1 MNTPITGSTSGG
13 GSTFE
18 PLRRF
23 LDVARG
29 AGLRISAAESID
41 AIRAL
46 EVVGYSDKAFLKDA
60 LGLVLAK
67 TPAEK
72 VLYDEAFERYF
83 RRDGFSW
90 GSDNGSEPEVVT
102 LQDSGARMMS
112 PLAQMLER
120 NDRAGITA
128 AVEGAAVV
136 TGVQNIRYFT
146 QTGLYSLRILQQAG
160 LRELEDDIDALRRSG
175 SPNDLTRAQRLSAQ
189 LEGLREAVRTF
200 VDGQLEMFGRE
211 DAEQFREERLK
222 TTRLSGITQRDMA
235 RMRALVRQMARK
247 LATRYAR
254 TRRRKLRGQ
263 LDVRRTM
270 RRNVGWGGVPFITH
284 WKQRKIEKPRVLVL
298 CDVSGSVA
306 EVSQFLLMFLYAL
319 NEALADIH
327 SFAFAG
333 STIDV
338 SDVLDRQPVEEAINS
353 ILEKIGF
360 QSSNYGNALAEF
372 EKNWMHLVTPKTTV
386 IIVGDARGNGANP
399 RLDVFNRLSLKS
411 RRLIWLNPEHPFSWG
426 TGDSDMN
433 RYMPFCS
440 LVRVCNTLEHLD
452 RAIGDMLKQQ
462 S

>member
-1 MNTPITGSTSGG
+1 MSIPDAGG
-13 GSTFE
+13 ALAGRSTFE

-29 AGLRISAAESID
+29 VGLRISSAESID

-67 TPAEK
+67 TPSEK
-72 VLYDEAFERYF
+72 ALYDEAFERYF
-83 RRDGFSW
+83 RREGFLWSGEDRSDPVASEAP
-90 GSDNGSEPEVVT
+90 GSGSRV
-102 LQDSGARMMS
+102 LSS
-112 PLAQMLER
+112 LAQMLES
-120 NDRAGITA
+120 NDRVGVTA
-128 AVEGAAVV
+128 AVEAAAAA
-136 TGVQNIRYFT
+136 TGVQSIRYFT
-146 QTGLYSLRILQQAG
+146 QTGLYSLRILRQAG
-160 LRELEDDIDALRRSG
+160 LGELEGDIDAMERSG
-175 SPNDLTRAQRLSAQ
+175 LPEEMARAQRLKGQ
-189 LEGLREAVRTF
+189 LKGLREAVRTF

-211 DAEQFREERLK
+211 DAEQFREDRLK
-222 TTRLSGITQRDMA
+222 TARLSGISQRDMI
-235 RMRALVRQMARK
+235 RMRTLVRQMARK
-247 LATRYAR
+247 LASRYAR
-254 TRRRKLRGQ
+254 TRRRQLRGQ
-263 LDVRRTM
+263 LDVRKTM
-270 RRNVGWGGVPFITH
+270 RRNVGWGGVPFLTH

-319 NEALADIH
+319 NEALSDIH

-338 SDVLDRQPVEEAINS
+338 SELLDRQPVEEAIAS
-353 ILEKIGF
+353 ILDKIGF

-372 EKNWMHLVTPKTTV
+372 EDQWMHLVTPKTTV

-399 RLDVFNRLSLKS
+399 RLDVFNRLSMRSK
-411 RRLIWLNPEHPFSWG
+411 RLIWLNPEHPFSWG

-440 LVRVCNTLEHLD
+440 LVRVCNTLQHLD

>member
-1 MNTPITGSTSGG
+1 MSVAVPVTATSA
-13 GSTFE
+13 FE

-29 AGLRISAAESID
+29 TGLRISAAESID
-41 AIRAL
+41 AMRTL
-46 EVVGYSDKAFLKDA
+46 EVVGYSDRAFLKDA

-72 VLYDEAFERYF
+72 LLYDEAFERYF
-83 RRDGFSW
+83 RREGFSW
-90 GSDNGSEPEVVT
+90 AGNENDANAVPAVRGADGRT
-102 LQDSGARMMS
+102 LSS
-112 PLAQMLER
+112 LAQMLEQ
-120 NDRAGITA
+120 NDRAGVTA
-128 AVEGAAVV
+128 AVESAAATV
-136 TGVQNIRYFT
+136 GVQNIRYFT
-146 QTGLYSLRILQQAG
+146 QTGLFSLRILQQAG
-160 LRELEDDIDALRRSG
+160 LRELENDIDALRRTG
-175 SPNDLTRAQRLSAQ
+175 DTGDVARAQRLAGQ
-189 LEGLREAVRTF
+189 LQGLREAVRSF
-200 VDGQLEMFGRE
+200 VDLQLDMFGRE
-211 DAEQFREERLK
+211 DAEQFREQRLK
-222 TTRLSGITQRDMA
+222 SARLSGISQRDMA

-247 LATRYAR
+247 LAARYVR
-254 TRRRKLRGQ
+254 TRRRQLRGQ

-270 RRNVGWGGVPFITH
+270 RRNVGWGGVPFVTH

-319 NEALADIH
+319 NEALSDIH
-327 SFAFAG
+327 AFAFSG

-338 SDVLDRQPVEEAINS
+338 SDVLDRQPVEEAIAS

-372 EKNWMHLVTPKTTV
+372 EDQWMHLVTPKTTV
-386 IIVGDARGNGANP
+386 IIVGDARGNGADP
-399 RLDVFNRLSLKS
+399 RVDVLNRISLQA

-426 TGDSDMN
+426 TGDSDIN

>member
-1 MNTPITGSTSGG
+1 MSVPESGG
-13 GSTFE
+13 APASCSTFE

-29 AGLRISAAESID
+29 AGLRISSAESID

-67 TPAEK
+67 TPSEK

-83 RRDGFSW
+83 RREGFSW
-90 GSDNGSEPEVVT
+90 AGDEGADPQVAAAPA
-102 LQDSGARMMS
+102 SGGRVLS

-120 NDRAGITA
+120 NDRAGVTA
-128 AVEGAAVV
+128 AVEGAAAA

-146 QTGLYSLRILQQAG
+146 QSGLYSLRILRQVG
-160 LRELEDDIDALRRSG
+160 LRELEGDIEALERSG
-175 SPNDLTRAQRLSAQ
+175 NPEDMTRAQRLAGQ
-189 LEGLREAVRTF
+189 LQGLREAVRTF
-200 VDGQLEMFGRE
+200 VDVQLEMFGRE

-222 TTRLSGITQRDMA
+222 TARLSGISQRDMA

-247 LATRYAR
+247 LASRYAR
-254 TRRRKLRGQ
+254 TRRRRLRGQ
-263 LDVRRTM
+263 LDVRKTM
-270 RRNVGWGGVPFITH
+270 RRNIGWGGVPFVTH
-284 WKQRKIEKPRVLVL
+284 WKQRKIEKPQVLVL

-319 NEALADIH
+319 NEALTDIH

-338 SDVLDRQPVEEAINS
+338 SDVLDRQPVEEAITS
-353 ILEKIGF
+353 ILDRIGF

-372 EKNWMHLVTPKTTV
+372 EDQWMHLVTPKTTV
-386 IIVGDARGNGANP
+386 IIVGDARGNGSNP
-399 RLDVFNRLSLKS
+399 RLDVFNRLSMRPK
-411 RRLIWLNPEHPFSWG
+411 RLIWLNPEHPFSWG
-426 TGDSDMN
+426 TGDSDMS

-440 LVRVCNTLEHLD
+440 LVRVCNTLQHLD

>member
-1 MNTPITGSTSGG
+1 MSVPDSGG
-13 GSTFE
+13 APESRSTFE

-67 TPAEK
+67 TPSEK

-83 RRDGFSW
+83 RREGFSW
-90 GSDNGSEPEVVT
+90 AGDEEADPQVAT
-102 LQDSGARMMS
+102 APASGGRVLS

-120 NDRAGITA
+120 NDRAGVTA
-128 AVEGAAVV
+128 AVEGAAAA

-160 LRELEDDIDALRRSG
+160 LRELEDDIDALERSG
-175 SPNDLTRAQRLSAQ
+175 NPEEMSRAQRLAGQ
-189 LEGLREAVRTF
+189 LQGLREAVRTF
-200 VDGQLEMFGRE
+200 VDVQLEMFGRE

-222 TTRLSGITQRDMA
+222 TARLSGISQRDMA

-247 LATRYAR
+247 LASRYAR
-254 TRRRKLRGQ
+254 TRRRRLRGQ
-263 LDVRRTM
+263 LDVRKTM
-270 RRNVGWGGVPFITH
+270 RRNIGWGGVPFVTH

-338 SDVLDRQPVEEAINS
+338 SDVLDRQPVEEAITS
-353 ILEKIGF
+353 ILDRIGF

-372 EKNWMHLVTPKTTV
+372 EDQWMHLVTPKTTV
-386 IIVGDARGNGANP
+386 IIVGDARGNGSNP
-399 RLDVFNRLSLKS
+399 RLDVFNRLSMRSK
-411 RRLIWLNPEHPFSWG
+411 RLIWLNPEHPFSWG

-440 LVRVCNTLEHLD
+440 LVRVCNTLQHLD

>member
-1 MNTPITGSTSGG
+1 MSAAESGTAPAAGSA
-13 GSTFE
+13 FE

-29 AGLRISAAESID
+29 TGLRISAAESID
-41 AIRAL
+41 AIRTL
-46 EVVGYSDKAFLKDA
+46 EVVGYSDRAFLKDA

-67 TPAEK
+67 TPSEK
-72 VLYDEAFERYF
+72 RLYEEAFERYF
-83 RRDGFSW
+83 RREGFSW
-90 GSDNGSEPEVVT
+90 AGDDGEAPEASTAQGTGGRV
-102 LQDSGARMMS
+102 LS

-120 NDRAGITA
+120 NDRAGVT
-128 AVEGAAVV
+128 AVV
-136 TGVQNIRYFT
+136 ESAAAATGVQNIRYFT
-146 QTGLYSLRILQQAG
+146 QTGLFSLRILQQAG
-160 LRELEDDIDALRRSG
+160 LRGLEDDIDALRRSG
-175 SPNDLTRAQRLSAQ
+175 DPEDITRAQRLAVQ
-189 LEGLREAVRTF
+189 LQGLREAVRSF

-211 DAEQFREERLK
+211 DAEQFREQRLK
-222 TTRLSGITQRDMA
+222 TARLSGISQRDMA
-235 RMRALVRQMARK
+235 RMRTLVRQMARK
-247 LATRYAR
+247 LAARYAR
-254 TRRRKLRGQ
+254 TRRRQLRGQ

-270 RRNVGWGGVPFITH
+270 RRNIGWGGVPFVTH

-327 SFAFAG
+327 SFAFSG
-333 STIDV
+333 STIEV
-338 SDVLDRQPVEEAINS
+338 SDVLDRQPVEEAIAS

-372 EKNWMHLVTPKTTV
+372 EQNWRHLVTPKTTV
-386 IIVGDARGNGANP
+386 IIVGDARGNGTDP
-399 RLDVFNRLSLKS
+399 RVDVLNRIALQS